1 MKKITKIGLTALFS
15 LAVALPSI
23 AALSSEPVAIDLL
36 KKAEALYKKIGPD
49 AAKAEFNK
57 PGGEYVNG
65 DLYIYCASNS
75 DHKFNVHPVNKA
87 LLGVDLYTL
96 KDVDNFEFG
105 KAIMTT
111 AEVGKIKT
119 VDYKWPNPVTKNMGV
134 KRAYYE
140 NFGSDTCAVGLY
152 KD

>member
-1 MKKITKIGLTALFS
+1 MEKIKKVGLTALFA

-23 AALSSEPVAIDLL
+23 AALSSEPVAIDML
-36 KKAEALYKKIGPD
+36 KKAATQYQKLGAEK
-49 AAKAEFNK
+49 AKAEFNK
-57 PGGEYVNG
+57 PGGEYVSG
-65 DLYIYCASNS
+65 DLYIYCAGNS

-105 KAIMTT
+105 KAIMTS

-119 VDYKWPNPVTKNMGV
+119 IDYKWPNPVTKTMGV

-140 NFGSDTCAVGLY
+140 NFGSDTCVVGLY